1 MTEDVDE
8 RFDPLSHRLADPKYF
23 EDLDVG
29 ERFLNPSRTL
39 GDANFSAFQSLSLDN
54 HPIHYDIEY
63 CKRAGH
69 PELLAHG
76 LQVSAQCAPGAG
88 MLPHILGDN
97 LIALLE
103 HSAKFLKPVYRG
115 DTVYPA
121 LEIISLI
128 SSKNTGVVTLR
139 TTVHNQRRN
148 LVLEGEQKMLVK
160 RRA

>member
-1 MTEDVDE
+1 MIEDIDE
-8 RFDPLSHRLADPKYF
+8 AFDPLTHTLADPRYF
-23 EDLDVG
+23 EDLQVG

-39 GDANFSAFQSLSLDN
+39 GDANFSAFQALSLDN

-63 CKRAGH
+63 CKRLGH

-88 MLPHILGDN
+88 MLPHILGNN

-121 LEIISLI
+121 LEIINLN

-148 LVLEGEQKMLVK
+148 LVLEGEQKMLVRK
-160 RRA
+160 RA